1 MLLKRPAA
9 TVRGYACHGGAE
21 RQAQPAQAAAQ
32 RGGGCRLPPAAAPA
46 ACRRQA
52 PSPAACLHQP
62 AACLP
67 CCPHTPCRKENNGND
82 PTVNL
87 INKAGGGGASG
98 GGGGDAQGGS
108 SQPERS
114 IPAQPSAAWG
124 GAGLPEERK
133 KQVGG
138 RVLALG
144 AGCCSATCWRRVLL
158 AASCGACLY
167 AAVQPPL
174 PGCLPTRQAYPL
186 LMPVWYLPV
195 PGCLPCLAFKF
206 DFECRWRWP
215 ASRSSRPSGTRGA
228 PGGTT
233 TTRRCTTRTTDAPG
247 MPTSAAMQVGG
258 GLQMQGTVRGK

>member
-1 MLLKRPAA
+1 MGVLRGRHSQPKQLHSEAVAAASHPPPHPLPAA
-9 TVRGYACHGGAE
+9 GRRLRLLLACIN
-21 RQAQPAQAAAQ
+21 
-32 RGGGCRLPPAAAPA
+32 RLP
-46 ACRRQA
+46 ACR
-52 PSPAACLHQP
+52 
-62 AACLP
+62 
-67 CCPHTPCRKENNGND
+67 CPHTPCRKENNGND

-87 INKAGGGGASG
+87 INKAGGWGASG

-233 TTRRCTTRTTDAPG
+233 TTRRCTTRTTGAPG